1 MCSLPPC
8 LQARR
13 KTISSDRE
21 GPISGSGM
29 VLEKGRGKGGGGY
42 GVFSVVLRN
51 HARATGFCS
60 MGLSDNYDHAFRGSP
75 FPVSHERAHVSAERL
90 AIEDARP

>member
-1 MCSLPPC
+1 
-8 LQARR
+8 
-13 KTISSDRE
+13 
-21 GPISGSGM
+21 M
-29 VLEKGRGKGGGGY
+29 VLGWFWRKDGGRGVSGY